1 MSYIYWVY
9 LQDILIKNVLPLDKD
24 GLPYDEGSERA
35 SSVDDYKVTCIQFI
49 KDISNDYL
57 AWVDYYK
64 LPPEEDKKR
73 RDRIFATV
81 ERTNEW
87 IAKVATTI
95 KGVDV
100 VMNDGIQ
107 KMAESTAGNPFQI
120 GVFVNNSSGYTL
132 AKLGII
138 DINIKA
144 VGREGYKVKLGW
156 HQKDRRFL
164 ISSTA
169 NVSIDESNIAEGQEF
184 DLLDLH
190 LKINAQE
197 CKPRDIISFTVIV
210 SEVSEG
216 QEHER
221 RGVTTI
227 VHVT

>member
-1 MSYIYWVY
+1 M
-9 LQDILIKNVLPLDKD
+9 LPLDKD
-24 GLPYDEGSERA
+24 GVPYDEGSERTDN
-35 SSVDDYKVTCIQFI
+35 VDDYKVTCIQFI

-107 KMAESTAGNPFQI
+107 KMAESTAGYPFQI
-120 GVFVNNSSGYTL
+120 GVFVNNTSGYSS
-132 AKLGII
+132 AKPGII
-138 DINIKA
+138 DINIKS
-144 VGREGYKVKLGW
+144 VGREGRKVKLGW
-156 HQKDRRFL
+156 HQKDKRFL
-164 ISSTA
+164 ISSTGK
-169 NVSIDESNIAEGQEF
+169 NVIIDEENINDVESDF
-184 DLLDLH
+184 LDLH
-190 LKINAQE
+190 LKMDATGCQQ
-197 CKPRDIISFTVIV
+197 RDLISFTTIV
-210 SEVSEG
+210 SEIMED
-216 QEHER
+216 QEVER

-227 VHVT
+227 IHIT

>member
-1 MSYIYWVY
+1 M
-9 LQDILIKNVLPLDKD
+9 LPLDKE
-24 GLPYDEGSERA
+24 GIPYDEGSERA
-35 SSVDDYKVTCIQFI
+35 SSVEDYKVTCIQFI
-49 KDISNDYL
+49 KDICNDYL

-132 AKLGII
+132 AKPGII
-138 DINIKA
+138 DINVKA
-144 VGREGYKVKLGW
+144 VGRGGYKVKLGW

-169 NVSIDESNIAEGQEF
+169 NVSTDESNIVEGQEF

-190 LKINAQE
+190 LKMNAQE

-210 SEVSEG
+210 SEMSEG